1 MSQAREPRS
10 PGVFMGR
17 ILGIPLYVAPSW
29 FLIAAVFTVLV
40 AQGLP
45 NQFPDISTQGQYGA
59 GALFVVLLYLSVLV
73 HELSHSVVAKLLG
86 LPVRRIVLLL
96 IGGVSE
102 LEREPETAGREY
114 LVAVAGPLV
123 SLVLA
128 GSGFAI
134 EEALGGD
141 SVVRLI
147 VFQVAVANV

>member
-1 MSQAREPRS
+1 MGQAPPPRT
-10 PGVFMGR
+10 PGIYMGR

-40 AQGLP
+40 AQGIP
-45 NQFPDISTQGQYGA
+45 NQFPDISTTGQYGA

-73 HELSHSVVAKLLG
+73 HELSHSVVAKTLG

-102 LEREPETAGREY
+102 LEREPGTAGRES
-114 LVAVAGPLV
+114 LVAIAGPVV

-134 EEALGGD
+134 EEALTED
-141 SVVRLI
+141 SVIRLI
-147 VFQVAVANV
+147 